1 MWLTKLLNFEVA
13 QTEVC
18 LYWTNEQG
26 RNLYRV
32 LGLLKIGEALTSMLL
47 AATLKPMAF
56 RAAVSMF
63 AISSSEEQ
71 LTHIRAVVATTP
83 NNPFFID

>member
-1 MWLTKLLNFEVA
+1 MGV
-13 QTEVC
+13 
-18 LYWTNEQG
+18 
-26 RNLYRV
+26 
-32 LGLLKIGEALTSMLL
+32 ALTSMLF
-47 AATLKPMAF
+47 AATLKPMTF

-71 LTHIRAVVATTP
+71 PTNRRVAKATAP